1 MLTKAIKMGATLS
14 MATTSAPAAI
24 EPKKAN
30 DKTTPS
36 SKPPVHQSR
45 NLGTSVAKASVS
57 IVKMM

>member
-1 MLTKAIKMGATLS
+1 MGATLS

-24 EPKKAN
+24 EPKKTN

-36 SKPPVHQSR
+36 SNPPVHQSR
-45 NLGTSVAKASVS
+45 SLGTIVASARVS